1 VTLTWFDVG
10 AGASCPLLNGDFGLY
25 AYPMKSTKVRS
36 SGYTVKGTSV
46 QALPVTQAFRR
57 SAATPN
63 SFVDPDNF
71 QSAVQVLHQARSQL
85 LDAADRADFA
95 SSKAGTPMRTQE
107 VRCKIDELT
116 AEIRR
121 IEQQI
126 LRAASTEFGPCGTG
140 AQDFLR
146 KSAGIRRGRQVELG
160 LDEELATTEF
170 GLRRSAGNRRSL
182 DGLNDRF
189 VHRSWI
195 CALRDNLRWSR
206 GFNQDGI
213 DLWSTALRFG
223 PSATK
228 KDSKIPTTLKPK
240 STDDLAAMTDEQ
252 LARLSREELDQS
264 IRMLLNVK
272 SDASMSDKELKLALR
287 LAGVVDPKNPELH
300 LAALAA
306 ENINTLRALAEHV
319 GFANDLRD
327 IAKSMTDAQ
336 LKALST
342 KDLTGLI
349 GVLARAGD
357 DLEMTK
363 DDLEQIQRV
372 LSAFN
377 NSERSP
383 ASALAL
389 VETAIGA
396 DPLKVLA
403 FASVKLDGRD
413 FNELALGGELRRLVG
428 SASFAPNF
436 CTSGLA
442 TLIRSGDREV
452 AGFLFKSGVTYSLEM
467 LNLGFQR
474 FVINKE
480 SFDEELQ
487 KFLILEPPGLRV
499 LDALGNNPSAASSI
513 LFAGKSADQ
522 AWLDYKKWLDGPD
535 RLSKRRTWNVNAPKD
550 SEWSARDVAD
560 KATDMIAALF
570 LRAATHGYATQHA
583 GPGEGQFLFEIFKHA
598 FAEQGKYKL
607 TDGGRVALA
616 ALVNDTMA
624 HKEYT
629 LKFILELSEDRRAGG
644 LGLGF
649 QLLDFITVL
658 SESRLAG
665 EEIVSGFGVLLN
677 RIDIVRPLA
686 DYQNARD
693 AGEAFARIVGAI
705 NDGLKARSDKD
716 RARAEKYA
724 LVATI
729 LVSLGTGGLGAGF
742 EATGAVGMAGI
753 GDGLMSYIS
762 GMPKD
767 TFEEMKIN
775 ALVTFMLQI
784 RILESATPGIG
795 ELRAD
800 SLVARYLNPDKT
812 IRQPKIDE
820 FDAMM
825 VDINGAFTKR
835 DPDDEQS
842 LMYPGPREVLQK
854 ALSGWESSPKR

>member
-1 VTLTWFDVG
+1 
-10 AGASCPLLNGDFGLY
+10 
-25 AYPMKSTKVRS
+25 MKSTKARS
-36 SGYTVKGTSV
+36 SSYTVKGTSV

-63 SFVDPDNF
+63 NFVDPDNF
-71 QSAVQVLHQARSQL
+71 QSAVQVLHQARAQL

-95 SSKAGTPMRTQE
+95 SSKAGTPVRTQE
-107 VRCKIDELT
+107 VRSKIDELT

-121 IEQQI
+121 IEQQV

-160 LDEELATTEF
+160 LDVELATTEF
-170 GLRRSAGNRRSL
+170 GVRRRAINRRSL
-182 DGLNDRF
+182 DGLNDQFGHSSMVR
-189 VHRSWI
+189 
-195 CALRDNLRWSR
+195 ALKDNLRWSR

-228 KDSKIPTTLKPK
+228 KAPKIPTTPKPK
-240 STDDLAAMTDEQ
+240 STGDLEAMTDEQ

-287 LAGVVDPKNPELH
+287 LAGVVDPKDPELH

-306 ENINTLRALAEHV
+306 ETINTLRALAKHV
-319 GFANDLRD
+319 GFAHDLRG

-342 KDLTGLI
+342 RDLTGLI

-357 DLEMTK
+357 DHEMTP
-363 DDLEQIQRV
+363 DDLEQIQRT

-383 ASALAL
+383 ASALTL
-389 VETAIGA
+389 LETVIGA
-396 DPLKVLA
+396 DLLKVLTY
-403 FASVKLDGRD
+403 ASVKLDGRD
-413 FNELALGGELRRLVG
+413 FNELAMGGELRRLVG
-428 SASFAPNF
+428 SASFGPNF
-436 CTSGLA
+436 ATSGLA
-442 TLIRSGDREV
+442 SLIRSGDREV
-452 AGFLFKSGVTYSLEM
+452 AGFLFKSGVAYSTEM
-467 LNLGFQR
+467 LALGFQR
-474 FVINKE
+474 FVVNKE
-480 SFDEELQ
+480 GFDEQLQ
-487 KFLILEPPGLRV
+487 NFLILEPPGLRV
-499 LDALGNNPSAASSI
+499 LDALGSNPSAASSI
-513 LFAGKSADQ
+513 LFDGKSTDQ

-535 RLSKRRTWNVNAPKD
+535 RLSSRRIWNANVPKD
-550 SEWSARDVAD
+550 EEWSARDVED
-560 KATDMIAALF
+560 KATDLIAALF
-570 LRAATHGYATQHA
+570 LRAATHGYAMHHS
-583 GPGEGQFLFEIFKHA
+583 GPGEGQFLFDIFKHA

-616 ALVNDTMA
+616 ALLNDTMV
-624 HKEYT
+624 HKDYG
-629 LKFILELSEDRRAGG
+629 LKFILELTEGRRTGG
-644 LGLGF
+644 LGMGHG
-649 QLLDFITVL
+649 LLDFITVL
-658 SESRLAG
+658 SQSRLAG
-665 EEIVSGFGVLLN
+665 EEIVSGFGALLN
-677 RIDIVRPLA
+677 RIDIIRPEE

-705 NDGLKARSDKD
+705 NNGLKARSDKD

-724 LVATI
+724 LIATI

-742 EATGAVGMAGI
+742 AAAGASVEAAGAVGMAGI

-762 GMPKD
+762 GIPKD

-775 ALVTFMLQI
+775 ALVTFLFQL
-784 RILESATPGIG
+784 RILESTTPGIDK
-795 ELRAD
+795 LRAD
-800 SLVARYLNPDKT
+800 SLVAKYLNPDKT
-812 IRQPKIDE
+812 IRRPKTDE
-820 FDAMM
+820 FNAMM
-825 VDINGAFTKR
+825 EDINGAFSKR
-835 DPDDEQS
+835 NPDDEQS
-842 LMYPGPREVLQK
+842 SMYPGPREVLHK